1 MTRQVTLEQSLDLVR
16 LVQKKHKKKTLNV
29 LSKEWLKDST
39 PFVYKDRGDLQDSGL
54 IHSDFEKG
62 IIRWRTPYSRVR
74 FYLGGI
80 PGDGNRRA
88 KPRWSEVSKKANLA
102 KYKKIQIKLFNDIK
116 REVYG

>member
-1 MTRQVTLEQSLDLVR
+1 MARQVTLEQSLDLVKK
-16 LVQKKHKKKTLNV
+16 VQRKHKAKTLNV
-29 LSKEWLKDST
+29 LSREWLKDST
-39 PFVYKDRGDLQDSGL
+39 PLVYKDRGDLQDSGL
-54 IHSDFEKG
+54 IFSDFEKG
-62 IIRWRTPYSRVR
+62 IIRWKTPYSRVR